1 MEKRCF
7 RKNIIFMMVA
17 RYSFA
22 IERAKDKTLIN
33 LRALEEKRQ
42 CFSIFCDVK
51 MSTKSKTEGESSR
64 VSFSEI
70 P

>member
-1 MEKRCF
+1 MFK
-7 RKNIIFMMVA
+7 KKIIFMMVA

-22 IERAKDKTLIN
+22 IERANDKSLIN
-33 LRALEEKRQ
+33 LRIRALEEKRQ